1 MLLVNKYQTLFPGVP
16 GSSLDLTSSA
26 PRTRH
31 ALTNRERGSYPDD
44 VPGGLTNNSYS
55 SLPDGIGPLDRE
67 LTEAARN
74 RVDPLYL
81 FSCYLAWERDE
92 DPSTGWELIA
102 AAQSPDSETRAQA
115 QALLAG
121 SRHLSGIGSH
131 VSSEPVPKKKRPT
144 SAEAEA
150 SASYGLAIIETC
162 LGCECRDGSHFC
174 RFSEPALEAWDEASH
189 KSTLPAGAIL
199 FVQGQVSRGVFI
211 LCSGKVNLSTTSR
224 EGKIL
229 LLKSANAGD
238 PLALSATVSG
248 MGYEATAE
256 TATPCQ
262 LCFVERKHFL
272 ELMETHSQIGLHTA
286 QCLSRDFRSAQRDI
300 HDLIL
305 ARSSTGKLAR
315 LLLSQKPLE
324 QGEFETKIHTTMT
337 HEEMAH
343 RIGASRETVTRLLTD
358 LRRKRL
364 IRLDG
369 PMLVIR
375 DRTGLE
381 ALTF

>member
-1 MLLVNKYQTLFPGVP
+1 MIEWSTNVLLANKCQTLLSGVQ
-16 GSSLDLTSSA
+16 GSSLDFNPSV

-31 ALTNRERGSYPDD
+31 PRPNLERFRHPDD
-44 VPGGLTNNSYS
+44 LSGPIDARYS
-55 SLPDGIGPLDRE
+55 SLAEEGIS
-67 LTEAARN
+67 AATHA
-74 RVDPLYL
+74 VDPLYL
-81 FSCYLAWERDE
+81 FGCYLAWEKE
-92 DPSTGWELIA
+92 QDPSAGWELVA
-102 AAQSPDSETRAQA
+102 AAQSQNSDTRAQGRR
-115 QALLAG
+115 LLSG
-121 SRHLSGIGSH
+121 SRHLSVSH
-131 VSSEPVPKKKRPT
+131 SSSEPAPKKKRPD
-144 SAEAEA
+144 SAAAEA
-150 SASYGLAIIETC
+150 SASYGLEIIESC
-162 LGCECRDGSHFC
+162 SGCECRDGSYFC
-174 RFSEPALEAWDEASH
+174 RFSESALDAWDEVSQ

-199 FVQGQVSRGVFI
+199 FVQGQVARGVFI

-229 LLKSANAGD
+229 LLKSADAGD
-238 PLALSATVSG
+238 TLGLSATVSG

-262 LCFVERKHFL
+262 FCFVERKHFL
-272 ELMETHSQIGLHTA
+272 ALMESHSQIGLHA
-286 QCLSRDFRSAQRDI
+286 ARYLSRDFRSAQCDI

-305 ARSSTGKLAR
+305 TRSSTGKLAK

-324 QGEFETKIHTTMT
+324 EDEFETKVHTTMT

-369 PMLVIR
+369 PTLVIR
-375 DRTGLE
+375 DRYGLE
-381 ALTF
+381 ALAF

>member
-1 MLLVNKYQTLFPGVP
+1 MPSIRSICLAA
-16 GSSLDLTSSA
+16 SS
-26 PRTRH
+26 
-31 ALTNRERGSYPDD
+31 RGST
-44 VPGGLTNNSYS
+44 VKISAQ
-55 SLPDGIGPLDRE
+55 E
-67 LTEAARN
+67 
-74 RVDPLYL
+74 
-81 FSCYLAWERDE
+81 
-92 DPSTGWELIA
+92 WELIA
-102 AAQSPDSETRAQA
+102 AAQSEDNETRAQA
-115 QALLAG
+115 RALLG
-121 SRHLSGIGSH
+121 SSRHLSGLGTH
-131 VSSEPVPKKKRPT
+131 TKSEPVPKKKRPE

-150 SASYGLAIIETC
+150 SASYGLNIIETC
-162 LGCECRDGSHFC
+162 SGCECQDGSYFC
-174 RFSEPALEAWDEASH
+174 RFSEPALEAWDDASH

-199 FVQGQVSRGVFI
+199 FVQGQVARGVFI

-229 LLKSANAGD
+229 LLKSAEAGD
-238 PLALSATVSG
+238 PLGLSATVSG

-262 LCFVERKHFL
+262 FCFVERKHFL
-272 ELMETHSQIGLHTA
+272 ELMESHSEIGLHTA
-286 QCLSRDFRSAQRDI
+286 RCLSRDFRSSQRDI

-305 ARSSTGKLAR
+305 TRSSTGKLAK
-315 LLLSQKPLE
+315 LLLSQKPLAE
-324 QGEFETKIHTTMT
+324 DEFETKVHTTMT

-369 PMLVIR
+369 PTLVIR
-375 DRTGLE
+375 DRYGLE

>member
-1 MLLVNKYQTLFPGVP
+1 MDVLLTNKCQTLLPGVA
-16 GSSLDLTSSA
+16 GSGLQINPTVPRIRRLRSNPERRRPAEDVAADLRAHHSA
-26 PRTRH
+26 
-31 ALTNRERGSYPDD
+31 ALPDD
-44 VPGGLTNNSYS
+44 
-55 SLPDGIGPLDRE
+55 
-67 LTEAARN
+67 TESTATEKD

-81 FSCYLAWERDE
+81 FGCYLAWERDE
-92 DPSTGWELIA
+92 DPSAGWELVA
-102 AAQSPDSETRAQA
+102 AAQSPDSNTRSQA
-115 QALLAG
+115 QALLGG
-121 SRHLSGIGSH
+121 SCHLSAIGSH
-131 VSSEPVPKKKRPT
+131 ISPEPAPKKKHPV
-144 SAEAEA
+144 SAEPATGT
-150 SASYGLAIIETC
+150 SYGLEIIDAC
-162 LGCECRDGSHFC
+162 AACDCRDGTYFC
-174 RFSEPALEAWDEASH
+174 RFSEPALDAWDQVSR

-211 LCSGKVNLSTTSR
+211 LCSGRVNLSTTSR

-229 LLKSANAGD
+229 LLKTANAGD
-238 PLALSATVSG
+238 PLGLSATVAG
-248 MGYEATAE
+248 VGYEATAE

-262 LCFVERKHFL
+262 LCFVERIHFL
-272 ELMETHSQIGLHTA
+272 DLMESHSQIGVHTA
-286 QCLSRDFRSAQRDI
+286 QCLSRDFRSAHRDI

-305 ARSSTGKLAR
+305 TRSSTGKLAR

-324 QGEFETKIHTTMT
+324 EDEFETKIHTTMT

-375 DRTGLE
+375 DRSGLE

>member
-1 MLLVNKYQTLFPGVP
+1 MLLVNKYQNLLPEVRR
-16 GSSLDLTSSA
+16 TSPDINSA
-26 PRTRH
+26 LPRTRH
-31 ALTNRERGSYPDD
+31 ARSHPDRFRRLED
-44 VPGGLTNNSYS
+44 IPDRLNDDLYFPP
-55 SLPDGIGPLDRE
+55 LDGISALDIELRE
-67 LTEAARN
+67 TARQK
-74 RVDPLYL
+74 VDPLYL
-81 FSCYLAWERDE
+81 FGCFLAWEREE
-92 DPSTGWELIA
+92 DLGAGWELVA
-102 AAQSPDSETRAQA
+102 AARSSDSETRAQA
-115 QALLAG
+115 QALLGG
-121 SRHLSGIGSH
+121 SRHLSGIGNH
-131 VSSEPVPKKKRPT
+131 VSSEPVLKKKRPE

-150 SASYGLAIIETC
+150 SASYGLEIIETC
-162 LGCECRDGSHFC
+162 AGCECQDRSYFC
-174 RFSEPALEAWDEASH
+174 RFSECALDAWDETSH

-199 FVQGQVSRGVFI
+199 FVQGQVARGVFI

-229 LLKSANAGD
+229 LLKSADAGD
-238 PLALSATVSG
+238 ALGLSATVSG

-262 LCFVERKHFL
+262 FCFVERKHFL
-272 ELMETHSQIGLHTA
+272 ELMESHSQIGLHTA
-286 QCLSRDFRSAQRDI
+286 RYLSRDFRSAQRDI

-305 ARSSTGKLAR
+305 TRSSTGKLAK

-324 QGEFETKIHTTMT
+324 EDEFETKVHTTMT

-369 PMLVIR
+369 PTLVIR
-375 DRTGLE
+375 DRYGLE